1 MAIIEVSELC
11 KVFYQPIKDPGLIGA
26 IKHLFTQNYR
36 EKRAVDN
43 ISFSI
48 NEGEAVAYIGPNGAG
63 KSTTIKMLSGIL
75 IPTSGHIS
83 INGLIPYKQRLE
95 NARQIGTVFGHRT
108 QLWLDIPV
116 MESLTLIKD
125 MYDIPSKV
133 FKKRMDRFIEI
144 LGMSDFLKLTARK
157 LSLGQR
163 MRADLA
169 AALLHEPKIVYLDE
183 PTIGLD
189 VAVKQQVRAFI
200 KQMNSEK
207 ESTIILT
214 THDLGDIE
222 QLCKRLIV
230 IDNGQIIFDGPLE
243 SVTDKYAKERV
254 LHFQVREKI
263 QNSQRFMRYLPYC
276 RLEEKSDTH
285 FLIYFDKSNISAS
298 EIVTR
303 VLGVADII
311 DFKIDEPNI
320 EDVIKRVYGGE
331 INLANREGY
340 V

>member
-1 MAIIEVSELC
+1 M
-11 KVFYQPIKDPGLIGA
+11 
-26 IKHLFTQNYR
+26 
-36 EKRAVDN
+36 
-43 ISFSI
+43 
-48 NEGEAVAYIGPNGAG
+48 
-63 KSTTIKMLSGIL
+63 
-75 IPTSGHIS
+75 
-83 INGLIPYKQRLE
+83 
-95 NARQIGTVFGHRT
+95 
-108 QLWLDIPV
+108 
-116 MESLTLIKD
+116 
-125 MYDIPSKV
+125 
-133 FKKRMDRFIEI
+133 
-144 LGMSDFLKLTARK
+144 
-157 LSLGQR
+157 
-163 MRADLA
+163 
-169 AALLHEPKIVYLDE
+169 
-183 PTIGLD
+183 D

-331 INLANREGY
+331 IVDAEP
-340 V
+340 

>member
-1 MAIIEVSELC
+1 
-11 KVFYQPIKDPGLIGA
+11 
-26 IKHLFTQNYR
+26 
-36 EKRAVDN
+36 
-43 ISFSI
+43 
-48 NEGEAVAYIGPNGAG
+48 
-63 KSTTIKMLSGIL
+63 
-75 IPTSGHIS
+75 
-83 INGLIPYKQRLE
+83 
-95 NARQIGTVFGHRT
+95 
-108 QLWLDIPV
+108 
-116 MESLTLIKD
+116 
-125 MYDIPSKV
+125 
-133 FKKRMDRFIEI
+133 
-144 LGMSDFLKLTARK
+144 
-157 LSLGQR
+157 

-285 FLIYFDKSNISAS
+285 FSIYFDKSNISAS